1 MISNRQNKKIGVHN
15 ISFESKFDKIK
26 IQHEA
31 FSRDACKRINNCTK
45 WIKTKGFKMD
55 DI

>member
-1 MISNRQNKKIGVHN
+1 MISNRENKKIGVHN

-31 FSRDACKRINNCTK
+31 FSSTFAKGSIIVAK
-45 WIKTKGFKMD
+45 WIKNKRSF
-55 DI
+55 